1 LIGIRFTAILR
12 RPGGRAER
20 SGRGRKE
27 TTVNLQT
34 RVINIL
40 TKPRAEW
47 PAIAAEPA
55 TVAGIYSGYVMIL
68 AAITPICAFIG
79 TTIFGVTLPL
89 IGTYRVGI
97 GQGLT
102 TLVLTYVLALVGVY
116 VAAFIVQKLAPTFQS
131 DPNLV
136 QAFKLVAYS
145 MTPAW
150 VAGVLEIIPQ
160 LGLLVALASLYG
172 IYLFYLGVT
181 PVMKTPQG
189 KVIPYMITAA
199 VVVIVVSLLLGVIGG
214 ALTGVFFGV
223 PRVGTL

>member
-1 LIGIRFTAILR
+1 MFGIRF
-12 RPGGRAER
+12 RPIPQTRGGGTDR
-20 SGRGRKE
+20 SDHSREE

-40 TKPRAEW
+40 TKPKAEW
-47 PAIAAEPA
+47 PTIAAEPA
-55 TVAGIYSGYVMIL
+55 TVASVYSGYVMIL
-68 AAITPICAFIG
+68 AAITPICTFIG
-79 TTIFGVTLPL
+79 TTIFGVSVPL
-89 IGTYRVGI
+89 IGTVRVGI
-97 GQGLT
+97 GHGLT

-131 DPNLV
+131 DPSLI

-150 VAGVLEIIPQ
+150 VAGVLYIIPQ
-160 LGLLVALASLYG
+160 LGPLVVLASLYG

-181 PVMKTPQG
+181 PVMKTPQE

-199 VVVIVVSLLLGVIGG
+199 VVVIVVWVLLGVIGG
-214 ALTGVFFGV
+214 ALTGAFSGV